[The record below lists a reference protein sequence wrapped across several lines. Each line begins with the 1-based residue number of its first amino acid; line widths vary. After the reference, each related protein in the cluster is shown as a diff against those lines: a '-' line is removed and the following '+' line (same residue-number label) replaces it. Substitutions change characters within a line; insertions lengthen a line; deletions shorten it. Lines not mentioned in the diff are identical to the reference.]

1 MKQKVGSLKINNI
14 DRPLANLT
22 KMRRGKK
29 PKLVESGMQKG
40 R

>member
-1 MKQKVGSLKINNI
+1 VAQDVG
-14 DRPLANLT
+14 PE
-22 KMRRGKK
+22 GEKK

>member
-1 MKQKVGSLKINNI
+1 MKQKVGSLEKTNKI

-22 KMRRGKK
+22 KK
-29 PKLVESGMQKG
+29 PKLVESGMPKG